1 VRWPKE
7 IAAQDRGALRDQFHH
22 VNDIAPTIYD
32 VVGVTP
38 PDTYRGYEQMAV
50 TGTSMRYS
58 FADAAAPS
66 TKSVQY
72 FEMMGHR
79 AIYADGWKAVTRH
92 QPGVAF
98 DDDTWELYHVE
109 VDRSECDDLA
119 AREPERLARLVELWW
134 KEAEEHNVLP
144 LDDRTVELFGAR
156 FRDRSP
162 HPANRHYTY
171 RPPMSPLPAQVGAS
185 IGGRSW
191 DMEAEID
198 RPAGAGGVLY
208 ATGTEN
214 SGLSVFVQAE
224 RLVLDYNCFGDHHVV
239 ESERE
244 VPVGPSV
251 VGVRFRRTGKTG
263 TATLVVDGADCG
275 AIEIPFV
282 MRMMSSVGPSIGY
295 DHGSP
300 VSGMYDGA
308 FPFEG
313 RLERVDIQLIS
324 EPRGDAADLAAA
336 EARAA
341 MARQ

>member
-1 VRWPKE
+1 M
-7 IAAQDRGALRDQFHH
+7 
-22 VNDIAPTIYD
+22 IYD
-32 VVGVTP
+32 IVGVTP
-38 PDTYRGYEQMAV
+38 PEVYRGYRQMPV

-92 QPGVAF
+92 QAGVPF
-98 DDDTWELYHVE
+98 DDDRWELYHVE
-109 VDRSECDDLA
+109 ADRSECDDLA
-119 AREPERLARLVELWW
+119 DREPERLAQLVALWW
-134 KEAEEHNVLP
+134 QEAEAHNVLP

-162 HPANRHYTY
+162 HPESRHYTY

-191 DMEAEID
+191 DLEAEID

-214 SGLSVFVQAE
+214 SGLSVFVQDD
-224 RLVLDYNCFGDHHVV
+224 RLVFDYNCFGDHHVV
-239 ESERE
+239 ESERA
-244 VPVGPSV
+244 VPVGHSV
-251 VGVRFRRTGKTG
+251 VGVHFRRTGKAG

-275 AIEIPFV
+275 AVEIPLV

-300 VSGMYDGA
+300 VSRLYDGT

-313 RLERVDIQLIS
+313 SLARVDIQLIS
-324 EPRGDAADLAAA
+324 ERRGDGTDLAAA
-336 EARAA
+336 EARAT